1 MNCRCKEHEW
11 RRSWTAALLVLL
23 LLLYWLFFLSFAFDW
38 RFERILSDL
47 FIKSVTMKANPR
59 RPDNKRRIR
68 VKDVSISSWFYS
80 TKYLVFISKLCL
92 TLLFR
97 LNSGLSMFDLLT
109 LIAVMMLQ
117 YVQFFAFY
125 FWFWVLIN
133 LQLCL
138 ERILAN
144 CKRRSQGAVSIWSTK
159 FLGWNSLKYSVQK
172 QMANIFKKIADNDRK

>member
-144 CKRRSQGAVSIWSTK
+144 CKRRSQGAYGQRNFWGEIAWSIQCRNKWPI
-159 FLGWNSLKYSVQK
+159 YS
-172 QMANIFKKIADNDRK
+172 RK